1 MSEHSRSGEKILRG
15 IPVSGGVCRGKIVVL
30 SKAREAMP
38 RYEVAE
44 KERAQEI
51 QRLEQALT
59 KTRQQILEVQRKV
72 SVAMGA
78 KDASIFDAHLLVL
91 EDPTLIDEVTR
102 VIQEQKINAECAF
115 HEVAEKYGA
124 TLSSMD
130 DEYLRERAADM
141 RDVAARVLDNLL
153 GRTDETDLRKL
164 KEACIIISYDLSPS
178 TTALLDRKL
187 VL

>member
-30 SKAREAMP
+30 SKAREAVP
-38 RYEVAE
+38 RFEVAE

-72 SVAMGA
+72 SHAMGA

-91 EDPTLIDEVTR
+91 EDPTLIDEVIR
-102 VIQEQKINAECAF
+102 LIQEQRVNAEHAF
-115 HEVAEKYGA
+115 RQVAEKYAA

-130 DEYLRERAADM
+130 DEYLRERAADL
-141 RDVAARVLDNLL
+141 RDVTARVLDILL
-153 GRTDETDLRKL
+153 GRTDETALHKL
-164 KEACIIISYDLSPS
+164 KESCIIISEDLSPS
-178 TTALLDRKL
+178 
-187 VL
+187 